1 MKKYLLIFFALF
13 TFLQTIYAK
22 GKNDIKIFSPAFKY
36 GKEIPIKY
44 TCDGKDISI
53 PLKWIGKPD
62 KAESYVIVMYDP
74 DAPSGK
80 FIHWV
85 VYDIPLNTIGIKE
98 NFPKRPLVDG
108 IKQGKNDFGRIGY
121 GGPCPPFGEKH
132 RYFIVIYAVDLPSL
146 NLSPGARPE
155 DVFFK
160 IRNHIVGKGEYMG
173 VYKRK

>member
-1 MKKYLLIFFALF
+1 
-13 TFLQTIYAK
+13 
-22 GKNDIKIFSPAFKY
+22 
-36 GKEIPIKY
+36 
-44 TCDGKDISI
+44 
-53 PLKWIGKPD
+53 
-62 KAESYVIVMYDP
+62 MYDP